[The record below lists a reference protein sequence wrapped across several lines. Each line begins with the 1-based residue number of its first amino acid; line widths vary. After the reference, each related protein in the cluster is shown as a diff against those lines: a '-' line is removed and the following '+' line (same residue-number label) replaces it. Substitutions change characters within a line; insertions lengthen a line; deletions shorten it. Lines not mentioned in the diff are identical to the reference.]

1 MITSVYAKIEYVTN
15 TKMLFVANNWGYW
28 VNVKP
33 NSGFS
38 RTDNNVLVF
47 LHELT
52 FLAQNNAI
60 NKELYAFKSL
70 KEKEWFKALLTING
84 IGPKTAMNVMVN
96 KQEEVLTLIKNND
109 LNGLLRLENINKK
122 VATMLL
128 ASDIASKHYL
138 KNQIVISDKVES
150 QIDDD
155 EKIDD
160 SKDLND
166 DELLSEIVIE
176 AIDCLISLGYKQ
188 EQIKT
193 ALAEIDLKNE
203 SINDSADL
211 VAVIIK
217 QIGLRT
223 SEVS

>member
-47 LHELT
+47 LHEMT

-70 KEKEWFKALLTING
+70 KEKEWFKALLSING
-84 IGPKTAMNVMVN
+84 VGPKTAMNVMVN
-96 KQEEVLTLIKNND
+96 KQEDVLALIKNND

-128 ASDIASKHYL
+128 ASDVADKHYF
-138 KNQIVISDKVES
+138 KNQIMGTDKGS
-150 QIDDD
+150 PSRDDGL
-155 EKIDD
+155 DD
-160 SKDLND
+160 NDNKDSSD
-166 DELLSEIVIE
+166 DELLSELVIE
-176 AIDCLISLGYKQ
+176 AIDCLINLGYK
-188 EQIKT
+188 EDQIKT
-193 ALAEIDLKNE
+193 ALAELDLKNE

-223 SEVS
+223 SEIS

>member
-52 FLAQNNAI
+52 FLAQNNSI
-60 NKELYAFKSL
+60 NKEIYAFKSL

-84 IGPKTAMNVMVN
+84 IGPKTAMNIMAN
-96 KQEEVLTLIKNND
+96 KQEEVLTLVKNND
-109 LNGLLRLENINKK
+109 LNGLLKLENINKK
-122 VATMLL
+122 IATMLL

-138 KNQIVISDKVES
+138 KNQITTDKDASVN
-150 QIDDD
+150 DDNQKD
-155 EKIDD
+155 DD
-160 SKDLND
+160 SKDGSP
-166 DELLSEIVIE
+166 DEILSEIVIE
-176 AIDCLISLGYKQ
+176 AIDCLINLGYKQ
-188 EQIKT
+188 EQIKD
-193 ALAEIDLKNE
+193 ALSEIDFKNQ

-211 VAVIIK
+211 VAVVIK

-223 SEVS
+223 SEIS